1 MNPSKLNL
9 NYLRKTTAGKRWIK
23 VYAPKEDQSLI
34 TKWLVVVGLVII
46 STFVAFLIGNQYYP
60 EYTEPLLSF
69 ARNMKGEVG
78 PEEKSHADENRTA
91 EKIEL
96 AQQPLDNSPAKSDK
110 ARDDE
115 KQRVNQK
122 QAAEKP
128 ALAQQPLDNSP
139 AKSDKARDDEKRR
152 VNQKQAAEK
161 PALAQQPL
169 DNLPAKSD
177 KARDDEKQR
186 VNQKQAAE
194 KPALVRQPLDN
205 SPTKSDKA
213 REKRESRLNSRPEPK
228 ATTNV
233 PPYKHKKPAVTAPSA
248 PPLSDGKKR
257 PPESSVSPVPK
268 PPRVSAPTRKADNGV
283 VALLRQ
289 CETHL
294 KANRLTTGK
303 KGTAFECYH
312 KVLAIDSD
320 NAKAKAGLGKIEARY
335 QYWAA
340 RALKRG
346 KLASARRHIKRLRR
360 VNPNSSALPKLQERL
375 KTAEQRLA
383 RQRSETLSPPKPRTE
398 KSQQQTPPKKPESRP
413 AASPQE
419 RRTDKSQEP
428 IPTESLPTAS
438 PPEWDTEQSAQQI
451 PLKEPE
457 SPSATSPPEWD
468 TEQSA
473 QQIPLK
479 EPESPSAA
487 SPPEWDTEKS
497 QRQSPRRTTSEPPE
511 QQRIITPQPPQSRP
525 PLPAQCSDI
534 LFQESLGIRP
544 LTPEQKEFKR
554 ESCN

>member
-1 MNPSKLNL
+1 MYPSKLNL

-23 VYAPKEDQSLI
+23 VYAPNEGRSLI

-69 ARNMKGEVG
+69 ARNMMGEVS
-78 PEEKSHADENRTA
+78 PDENSHADENRTA

-115 KQRVNQK
+115 KRRVNQK
-122 QAAEKP
+122 PAAEKTP
-128 ALAQQPLDNSP
+128 LAQQPLDNSP

-152 VNQKQAAEK
+152 VNQKPAAEK
-161 PALAQQPL
+161 TPLAQQPL
-169 DNLPAKSD
+169 DNSPAKSD
-177 KARDDEKQR
+177 KARDDEKRR
-186 VNQKQAAE
+186 VNQKPAAE
-194 KPALVRQPLDN
+194 KTPLAQQPLDN
-205 SPTKSDKA
+205 SPAKSDKA
-213 REKRESRLNSRPEPK
+213 RDKRENRLNSRPESK

-233 PPYKHKKPAVTAPSA
+233 PPYKHKKPAVTAQPA

-289 CETHL
+289 CKTHL
-294 KANRLTTGK
+294 KANRLTKGK
-303 KGTAFECYH
+303 KGTAFDCYH

-320 NAKAKAGLGKIEARY
+320 NAKAKAGLGQIEARY
-335 QYWAA
+335 QYWAE

-346 KLASARRHIKRLRR
+346 KLPSARRHIKRLRR

-375 KTAEQRLA
+375 RTAEQQLA
-383 RQRSETLSPPKPRTE
+383 RQRTETLSPPKPRTD
-398 KSQQQTPPKKPESRP
+398 KSQQQTYPKKPESRP
-413 AASPQE
+413 AASPQ
-419 RRTDKSQEP
+419 RTDKSQEP
-428 IPTESLPTAS
+428 KPKESRSTAS
-438 PPEWDTEQSAQQI
+438 PPEPDIDKYA
-451 PLKEPE
+451 EP
-457 SPSATSPPEWD
+457 
-468 TEQSA
+468 
-473 QQIPLK
+473 IPLK

-487 SPPEWDTEKS
+487 SPPEWHTEKS

-511 QQRIITPQPPQSRP
+511 QQRIITSQPPKSRP
-525 PLPAQCSDI
+525 PLPAQQCSDI

-554 ESCN
+554 EYCN

>member
-23 VYAPKEDQSLI
+23 VYAPKEDRSLI

-91 EKIEL
+91 EKTEL
-96 AQQPLDNSPAKSDK
+96 AQQPLDNSLAKTDK
-110 ARDDE
+110 VRDDE
-115 KQRVNQK
+115 KRRVNQK
-122 QAAEKP
+122 PAAEKP
-128 ALAQQPLDNSP
+128 ALVRQPLDNSP

-152 VNQKQAAEK
+152 VNQK
-161 PALAQQPL
+161 P
-169 DNLPAKSD
+169 
-177 KARDDEKQR
+177 
-186 VNQKQAAE
+186 AAE

-233 PPYKHKKPAVTAPSA
+233 PPYKHKKPAVTAQ
-248 PPLSDGKKR
+248 PPLYDGKKR

-335 QYWAA
+335 QYWAD

-346 KLASARRHIKRLRR
+346 KLPSARRHIKRLRR

-428 IPTESLPTAS
+428 IPTESRPTASPPEWDTDQSAQQIPLKEPESPSATS

-457 SPSATSPPEWD
+457 SPSAASPPEWD